1 MEFIVLK
8 KLFLASA
15 LGMIVGWERHLKK
28 NPAGMR
34 THALVTLG
42 TCAFTVIGLHVLAI
56 PFLAIVPIIQAM
68 IIGLGFLGA
77 GLIFEG
83 EERTRGLTTAAEVWT
98 LASVGILVGLG
109 SYFLAIAVTLL
120 VLAVLLPLK
129 WVEQKISH

>member
-1 MEFIVLK
+1 MEFIVLQ
-8 KLFLASA
+8 KLGLAA
-15 LGMIVGWERHLKK
+15 LLGMIVGWERHLKK

-42 TCAFTVIGLHVLAI
+42 TCAFTVIGLHVLAASSS
-56 PFLAIVPIIQAM
+56 AIIPIIQAM

-109 SYFLAIAVTLL
+109 SYFLAIATTLL
-120 VLAVLLPLK
+120 ILVILLPLK
-129 WVEQKISH
+129 WVEQKISQ

>member
-1 MEFIVLK
+1 MELIVLQ
-8 KLFLASA
+8 KLGLAA
-15 LGMIVGWERHLKK
+15 LLGMIVGWERHLKK

-42 TCAFTVIGLHVLAI
+42 TCAFTVIGVHVLAVSSSAVI
-56 PFLAIVPIIQAM
+56 PIIQAM

-83 EERTRGLTTAAEVWT
+83 QEQTRGLTTAAEVWT

-109 SYFLAIAVTLL
+109 SYFLAIATTLL
-120 VLAVLLPLK
+120 ILVILLPLK
-129 WVEQKISH
+129 WVEQKISQ

>member
-1 MEFIVLK
+1 MELIVLQ
-8 KLFLASA
+8 KLGLAA
-15 LGMIVGWERHLKK
+15 LLGMIVGWERHLKK

-42 TCAFTVIGLHVLAI
+42 TCAFTVIGLHVLAASSS
-56 PFLAIVPIIQAM
+56 AIIPIIQAM

-109 SYFLAIAVTLL
+109 SYFLAIATTLL
-120 VLAVLLPLK
+120 ILIILLPLK
-129 WVEQKISH
+129 WVEQKISE